1 MSSKQ
6 DRIDAENERLF
17 SGKSQAKKHQKTGMS
32 DDEIIASGSGLE
44 SKNRVPKWFL
54 AIIVV
59 VVLIAYG
66 LTVPFWGDRVDAPRP
81 WFTWGHVAALA
92 YILVFG
98 GFVYVMTT
106 MYGND
111 YNEDEDDDDVND
123 DVNTDTVHSAA
134 KHQADDES
142 KP

>member
-6 DRIDAENERLF
+6 DRIDAENDRLF
-17 SGKSQAKKHQKTGMS
+17 GGKPPVKKQKHQKIGMT
-32 DDEIIASGSGLE
+32 DEEIIASGSGLE
-44 SKNRVPKWFL
+44 SKDRVPKWFL

-59 VVLIAYG
+59 VVLVAYG
-66 LTVPFWGDRVDAPRP
+66 LTVPFWGDRVDSPRP
-81 WFTWGHVAALA
+81 WFTWGHLAALA

-106 MYGND
+106 MYGNG
-111 YNEDEDDDDVND
+111 YTEEDEEDDVSSD
-123 DVNTDTVHSAA
+123 AVNPAE